1 MKIKFFW
8 CFVVVK
14 AEITKIQALRVVKK
28 GWKIAVVPGFAFGLE
43 PFFRL
48 SYAASLPQ
56 LQEGIRRIAQAVKL
70 LV

>member
-28 GWKIAVVPGFAFGLE
+28 GWKIAVVPGFAFEMVNLNV
-43 PFFRL
+43 RN
-48 SYAASLPQ
+48 
-56 LQEGIRRIAQAVKL
+56 
-70 LV
+70 